1 MWYAI
6 YKILYIDN
14 PFKPEFPLNR
24 TFCLGPEVVWF
35 RGVYCVH
42 VFAIKVSYLYLF
54 VNPHNKS
61 FHLHF
66 LTIIIYKIFKRNHV
80 LNHMKTTNVTSVCI
94 EVALILQTLITT
106 VVFSNLQVTVT
117 LTTASVRGSMPVGM
131 ILIGQKDQ
139 GLQIRGIQDQR
150 RTIPKAMLKVWNNDY
165 NNPKPKLK

>member
-14 PFKPEFPLNR
+14 PFKQEFPLKR
-24 TFCLGPEVVWF
+24 TFCLGPKWSDLQRF
-35 RGVYCVH
+35 HYVH
-42 VFAIKVSYLYLF
+42 VFPIKVSYLYLF
-54 VNPHNKS
+54 VNPHNKY

-80 LNHMKTTNVTSVCI
+80 LNHMKTTNVTTVCI

-150 RTIPKAMLKVWNNDY
+150 LIIHKAMLKV
-165 NNPKPKLK
+165 